1 MPGKLFADFAVERQA
16 LYRQEVLLA
25 GMPGL
30 VRIKQTDIAL
40 RKSRIYSV
48 PGRVAD
54 TVGKK
59 KYSYRFCKTLFIHSL
74 SKINYSL
81 SMRCRMNS
89 WYE

>member
-1 MPGKLFADFAVERQA
+1 MLGKLCADFAVERQA

-54 TVGKK
+54 TVGKNK
-59 KYSYRFCKTLFIHSL
+59 LFMQILQNTIHPF
-74 SKINYSL
+74 II
-81 SMRCRMNS
+81 
-89 WYE
+89 

>member
-1 MPGKLFADFAVERQA
+1 MLGKLFADFAVERQA

-54 TVGKK
+54 TVGKN
-59 KYSYRFCKTLFIHSL
+59 YCQLLIIIVFPSRLGGEGARTFSYTELTLI
-74 SKINYSL
+74 
-81 SMRCRMNS
+81 
-89 WYE
+89 